1 MDLTINQSPGIKVG
15 DIEEPETLTVLKPNM
30 TGILALLVDF

>member
-1 MDLTINQSPGIKVG
+1 MKVG
-15 DIEEPETLTVLKPNM
+15 DIEEPETLTVLKPSM